1 MYMLTKVN
9 LVCGCCWSDSL
20 VTAYLYFKESSSF
33 DLQNFLYTDTKIMVI
48 KTTSSWVILLVMGQV
63 LKRQAQSHACKRKVK
78 I

>member
-20 VTAYLYFKESSSF
+20 VTAYLYFKESSF

-48 KTTSSWVILLVMGQV
+48 KTTSSWVILLVMGRV